1 MSDTMRNEIK
11 KELVRIVGPD
21 RATDLPEHLVTYSY
35 DAYTE
40 ERRPDIVL
48 FPLTTE
54 EISAIMKIA
63 HREAIPVTPRGAGT
77 NLAGESVPIQGGIV
91 LCLTRMDK
99 ILSID
104 VESLTATVQPGVI
117 NLDLQR
123 AVEKL
128 GMMYPPDP
136 ASWAVATMGGT
147 VATNAGGP
155 RTLKYGVTKD
165 YLLGLSV
172 VLANGDVLKTGG
184 RTLKNVTGYNL
195 TTLICGSEGTLGIIS
210 EIIVRLIPRPQAS
223 RTIRA
228 DFMKLENCSDAVSA
242 IMAGGS
248 VPASLELMDQFV
260 VKAVERSFNLGL
272 PTDVEGIL
280 LIQLDGTDETL
291 GREIDQIEK
300 SLVDNSARNIIVAK
314 DSAESEKLWLARRA
328 AGPAVMRMRPNIITE
343 DVTVPVSNLTAMI
356 RKVNEIGERHRIQV
370 GILAHAGDGN
380 LHPLIV
386 FDKMDADEY
395 KRVQSVCEDLIPEA
409 LALGGTLSGE
419 HGIGIAK
426 APFLKFEMDAVALG
440 VMQGIKNYFDP
451 KGILNPGKFV

>member
-1 MSDTMRNEIK
+1 MRHETK
-11 KELVRIVGPD
+11 KELERIVGPD
-21 RATDLPEHLVTYSY
+21 KATDSPEHLVAYSY

-48 FPLTTE
+48 FPATTE
-54 EISAIMKIA
+54 EISAIMKVA
-63 HREAIPVTPRGAGT
+63 HKETIPVTPRGAGT
-77 NLAGESVPIQGGIV
+77 NLAGESVPIRGGIV
-91 LCLTRMDK
+91 VCLTKMDK

-104 VESLTATVQPGVI
+104 AESLTATVQPGVI

-123 AVEKL
+123 EVEKL

-165 YLLGLSV
+165 YLLGLTV

-195 TTLICGSEGTLGIIS
+195 TTLICGSEGTLGIITK
-210 EIIVRLIPRPQAS
+210 IIVRLIPKPQAS

-228 DFMKLENCSDAVSA
+228 DFMKLEDCSDAVAA
-242 IMAGGS
+242 IMASGS
-248 VPASLELMDQFV
+248 VPASLELMDRFV

-280 LIQLDGTDETL
+280 LILLDGVQETL
-291 GREIDQIEK
+291 EREIKQIEK
-300 SLVDNSARNIIVAK
+300 CLIDKNARNIITAK
-314 DSAESEKLWLARRA
+314 DSAEAERLWLARRA

-343 DVTVPVSNLTAMI
+343 DVTVPVSKLTDMI
-356 RKVNEIGERHRIQV
+356 RKVTEIGERHRIQV

-380 LHPLIV
+380 LHPCIV
-386 FDKMDADEY
+386 FDKRDDDEY
-395 KRVQSVCEDLIPEA
+395 KRVQAVCEELIHEA

-426 APFLKFEMDAVALG
+426 APFLKFEMDTVALN